1 MTFEPIVATFL
12 LLLILTIGELISIV
26 THARV
31 PMLMT
36 AMVLYLLLVWSG
48 LFPEDMTEQTLIPS
62 LATVLIPALIVHMGT
77 LMSYDILK
85 KQWRAV
91 VIALFG
97 LVGALALVLSVG
109 TLIID
114 FATAASGIGPISG
127 GVIALLITT
136 ERLTELGLTSL
147 IVIPVMIAAFQSP
160 VGMPITIYFMRKYSR
175 YFLKYKTESDI
186 LQDLEQKNRYE
197 YARFNNL
204 KNYLV

>member
-1 MTFEPIVATFL
+1 AKFL

-31 PMLMT
+31 PLLMT
-36 AMVLYLLLVWSG
+36 ARVLFLLLVWSG
-48 LFPEDMTEQTLIPS
+48 LFPEDMTEQPLILS
-62 LATVLIPALIVHMGT
+62 LAAVLVPAIIVYMGT
-77 LMSYDILK
+77 LMSYVILIK
-85 KQWRAV
+85 KCSAV

-97 LVGALALVLSVG
+97 LVGALALVLSVV
-109 TLIID
+109 TLIFD

-160 VGMPITIYFMRKYSR
+160 VGMPITIY
-175 YFLKYKTESDI
+175 
-186 LQDLEQKNRYE
+186 
-197 YARFNNL
+197 
-204 KNYLV
+204 